1 RWNLRSRA
9 ARPSHLKHPT
19 ISVLLPSAFV
29 SLTPP
34 WQDDQLM
41 SERRILC
48 FKPTLRLKWR
58 GQGGQYE
65 T

>member
-1 RWNLRSRA
+1 V
-9 ARPSHLKHPT
+9 P
-19 ISVLLPSAFV
+19 LPSAFV

-48 FKPTLRLKWR
+48 FKPALRIARR
-58 GQGGQYE
+58 GQHGQHE
-65 T
+65 TQQRDHGALTLSDSFG